1 MIQGNGIL
9 FREPDMNPPKV
20 RKILQQIGN
29 EPITSLKLIREPLS
43 TATRV
48 ALSAVTFGQLKDK
61 MKETNIDKLFHLS
74 LYINDKYR
82 LDKRAVIELVREKV
96 NVEKMERLDIPLN
109 GKEITINEMMENT
122 RKQMGK
128 SYAPY
133 DGENNNCSVFVSN
146 VLSSNGLLTDDA
158 IDFLSQ
164 KTPELF
170 SKFPS
175 LSRYLIKFT
184 TDLGAILDRQLYGEG
199 ELQIYNFGL
208 QRSQIKV

>member
-43 TATRV
+43 TATRL
-48 ALSAVTFGQLKDK
+48 ALNAVTFGQLKDK

-170 SKFPS
+170 AKFPS